1 MTDPIADFLTRIRNA
16 VKANHKVVEA
26 PGSKI
31 KQEITKILYEQGYIL
46 AYKFDTDEK
55 GHPSIK
61 IALKWD
67 AATKGNA
74 IKDLKRVSRPGLR
87 QYVSV
92 GDMPRVLNGLGIVL
106 SPKDNPGYLPGMN
119 AGAFNLGAGLSFAI
133 LYAAM
138 DTVTATSG
146 AAAGYAA
153 SMIAGAILLVAA
165 LAVSFLIPKESEADN
180 S

>member
-1 MTDPIADFLTRIRNA
+1 MGPLHTGGPFRHEKTHSAGPA
-16 VKANHKVVEA
+16 A
-26 PGSKI
+26 KI

-92 GDMPRVLNGLGIVL
+92 ADMPRVLNGLGIAVL
-106 SPKDNPGYLPGMN
+106 S
-119 AGAFNLGAGLSFAI
+119 
-133 LYAAM
+133 
-138 DTVTATSG
+138 TSKG
-146 AAAGYAA
+146 IMTDAKAR
-153 SMIAGAILLVAA
+153 
-165 LAVSFLIPKESEADN
+165 KENVGGEVLCYIY
-180 S
+180 